1 MKRLATVVIALA
13 FIAAG
18 CGSSTSGSSTSPSGT
33 PTKPTFS
40 AALLPSNEVPPITNA
55 ESSGTGTA
63 TITFDTTT
71 SGGNVTAASVTFVAN
86 LTGFPAGTTV
96 ILGHIHK
103 APAGVAGGVVISAN
117 VTATPLATGTGTL
130 TLSNASAD
138 PAVVQDILNNPSQY
152 YFNLHSTL
160 NPGGFVRGQL
170 SRVQ

>member
-1 MKRLATVVIALA
+1 MKPLGTVVIALA

-18 CGSSTSGSSTSPSGT
+18 CGSSTSPSG
-33 PTKPTFS
+33 PTKPTFT
-40 AALLPSNEVPPITNA
+40 AQLLPSNEVPPITNA

-71 SGGNVTAASVTFVAN
+71 SGGNITAASVTFVAN

-96 ILGHIHK
+96 TAGHIHR
-103 APAGVAGGVVISAN
+103 GVAGVPGNVVISAN
-117 VTATPLATGTGTL
+117 VTATPLPTGTGTL
-130 TLSNASAD
+130 TLTNSSPDVGA
-138 PAVVQDILNNPSQY
+138 VQDILNNPGNY

-160 NPGGFVRGQL
+160 NPGGFARGQL